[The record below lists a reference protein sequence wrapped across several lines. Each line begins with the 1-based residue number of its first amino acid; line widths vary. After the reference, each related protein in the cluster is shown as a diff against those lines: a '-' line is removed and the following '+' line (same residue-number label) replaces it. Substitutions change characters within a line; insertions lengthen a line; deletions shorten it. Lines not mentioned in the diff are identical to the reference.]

1 MLSHS
6 KTFIAI
12 LAAAAYL
19 PSTLGCIWF
28 NATLHEGANKAS
40 SAEEAIDLQKQKTSG
55 GQVGDVRLDVYF
67 WDDKDNDDIV
77 EPLKDAFCT
86 GVDLKPYA
94 DNTWVVPCTPE
105 EKQVE
110 LDIVYNPDIT
120 EGGVLVSVFKY
131 KYPREQAEASN
142 NPDKDL
148 IYTFNTESNDAKGEF
163 FEDKIF
169 CRDCTSSAG
178 QPLKC

>member
-1 MLSHS
+1 MYSS
-6 KTFIAI
+6 TFITL
-12 LAAAAYL
+12 LAATWI

-28 NATLHEGANKAS
+28 NATLHEGANVAK
-40 SAEEAIDLQKQKTSG
+40 SAQEATAINDAKKTG
-55 GQVGDVRLDVYF
+55 AQLGDQRLDVYF
-67 WDDKDNDDIV
+67 WDDADNDDIV

-120 EGGVLVSVFKY
+120 EGGVLINIFKY
-131 KYPREQAEASN
+131 N
-142 NPDKDL
+142 NPRVMAKNFNDKDKDL
-148 IYTFNTESNDAKGEF
+148 IYTFNTESKDAKGTY

-169 CRDCTSSAG
+169 CNNCKGTAG
-178 QPLKC
+178 QPVKC